1 MNASPSSAVS
11 PAALASQARE
21 LFATRVAEHI
31 QALTQILPEHLSN
44 LLNETRDSREMQKR
58 RDAWIAFP
66 KVSSAWAAQVLQD
79 WRAQADGTGNT
90 LSSNL
95 GSLDGLSLI
104 EDDTVENKILASR
117 MALRLL
123 DKVSWELNDLTV
135 RMKALENIEELSKK
149 DVLRPESL
157 STALVE
163 AWQSAGMA
171 REMWP
176 LVQDKV
182 LELLCEQLPSAYK
195 EVNALLISRNVMR
208 EIDLRNMVKR
218 TPSGSGHG
226 HAATGHSAL
235 PADSALPSD
244 SAPMDATSHPG
255 AMHNPMGAGQ
265 QGNGG
270 YSGYFQGGMDG
281 GAGMGTGGGAGMGAA
296 AYPGQMPAG
305 GWRSQSTVIE
315 PSPPPM
321 MPGAPAPRHFGFNL
335 QALRSHAENVVGGI
349 KRVLTQRVGIPSFER
364 QADAPNAQLMQDLA
378 PGTGGHLPHAQNAL
392 VEAVPYALPPAGGYT
407 AMHIQKAQEA
417 LRLHSNELKQMT
429 DEKAEKAI
437 IELVALIFQNIINED
452 RIAPGIRIWI
462 ARLQMPVLRLA
473 LEEPEFFETLDH
485 PARKLLDHLGS
496 CVLGFTGDTPNAE
509 LEQEV
514 KRIVQVIEQYPET
527 GKRVFELV
535 YGEFKKFLEKHLVHQ
550 SDAATRMVSLA
561 SQVEEKEALVIKYTI
576 ELRDQL
582 SKLSLRDEV
591 RDFLFHTWAQVL
603 AVATMK
609 FGAQAPQTLAY
620 KQLTPDLI
628 WAAGAKPSRAERQ
641 KAIADVPAIMA
652 TLRMGMQLIS
662 CPDAEQKAIVESI
675 NAVLTDAF
683 MSKTEPIDQEVLAV
697 LSERLAN
704 LEDYVTDE
712 DLGRE
717 LPLDADS
724 IELVLGID
732 TSGLNLITG
741 EGAPEVAG
749 EIQAW
754 MQSLLLGSWHRL
766 DHNGHIDR
774 VQFCWRSA
782 QGQLYLFV
790 SGDGNAYL
798 FQRRGLAAYLS
809 AALLLPAEEEALTVI
824 ATREALGKIEAN
836 PGRMSS

>member
-1 MNASPSSAVS
+1 MNAPISSTPDPS
-11 PAALASQARE
+11 ALASQARE
-21 LFATRVAEHI
+21 LFAARVAEQI
-31 QALTQILPEHLSN
+31 QALTQVLPEHLSA
-44 LLNETRDSREMQKR
+44 LLDETRDPREMQKR

-66 KVSSAWAAQVLQD
+66 KLGAAWVAQVMQD
-79 WRAQADGTGNT
+79 WLAQTQRTGNT

-95 GSLDGLSLI
+95 GSLDGLSLL

-135 RMKALENIEELSKK
+135 RMKALEGIEELSKK

-157 STALVE
+157 ATALIE
-163 AWQSAGMA
+163 AWQTVGMQ
-171 REMWP
+171 RDLWP

-182 LELLCEQLPSAYK
+182 LEVLTAQLPAVYQ
-195 EVNALLISRNVMR
+195 EVNALLIGHNVMR

-218 TPSGSGHG
+218 TPNGG
-226 HAATGHSAL
+226 GHSVL
-235 PADSALPSD
+235 PSADSQMPSD
-244 SAPMDATSHPG
+244 SMPMEHSHPG
-255 AMHNPMGAGQ
+255 AMHSNPGAIGRS
-265 QGNGG
+265 
-270 YSGYFQGGMDG
+270 SGYLPPH
-281 GAGMGTGGGAGMGAA
+281 AA
-296 AYPGQMPAG
+296 AATTAAPSSAYSAYFQSSAASIAGAMPAARTSG
-305 GWRSQSTVIE
+305 STLIE

-321 MPGAPAPRHFGFNL
+321 MPGAPAPRHFGFSL
-335 QALRSHAENVVGGI
+335 QAIRHHAENVVGGI
-349 KRVLTQRVGIPSFER
+349 RRVLTQRVGMPSFER
-364 QADAPNAQLMQDLA
+364 VAEANPQLMEDLA
-378 PGTGGHLPHAQNAL
+378 PAGPSSPPHAQAAL
-392 VEAVPYALPPAGGYT
+392 IEAVPYALAPVGGYS
-407 AMHIQKAQEA
+407 AVHVQKAQEA
-417 LRLHSNELKQMT
+417 LRQHSNELKKMT

-437 IELVALIFQNIINED
+437 IELVALIFQNIINEE
-452 RIAPGIRIWI
+452 RIAPSIRIWI

-496 CVLGFTGDTPNAE
+496 CVLGFTGDTPNME
-509 LEQEV
+509 MEQEV

-535 YGEFKKFLEKHLVHQ
+535 YAEFKKFLEKHLVNQ

-576 ELRDQL
+576 EMRDQL
-582 SKLSLRDEV
+582 AKLSLREEV

-603 AVATMK
+603 AVSTIK
-609 FGAQAPQTLAY
+609 FGAQAAQTLAY
-620 KQLTPDLI
+620 KQFTPDLI
-628 WAAGAKPSRAERQ
+628 WAAGAKPSRVERQ
-641 KAIADVPAIMA
+641 KAIADVPGIMA
-652 TLRMGMQLIS
+652 TLRLGMQLIS
-662 CPDAEQKAIVESI
+662 CSDEEQKAIINSI
-675 NAVLTDAF
+675 NTVLTDAF
-683 MSKTEPIDQEVLAV
+683 MSKTEPIDQEVLSV

-712 DLGRE
+712 DLGRD
-717 LPLDADS
+717 LPLDAES
-724 IELVLGID
+724 IEMALGID

-741 EGAPEVAG
+741 VGSPEVDQQ
-749 EIQAW
+749 IYAW

-766 DHNGHIDR
+766 DHDGHIDR

-798 FQRRGLAAYLS
+798 FQRRGLAAYLN
-809 AALLLPAEEEALTVI
+809 AALLLPAEEEAITVI
-824 ATREALGKIEAN
+824 ATREALSKIEAN
-836 PGRMSS
+836 PGRMLN

>member
-1 MNASPSSAVS
+1 MNAATSSTPH
-11 PAALASQARE
+11 PAALANQARE
-21 LFATRVAEHI
+21 LFATRVAEQI
-31 QALTQILPEHLSN
+31 QALTSILPEHLSN

-66 KVSSAWAAQVLQD
+66 KVSAAWAKQVFQD
-79 WRAQADGTGNT
+79 WVVQAEGTGNT

-95 GSLDGLSLI
+95 GALEGLSLI

-135 RMKALENIEELSKK
+135 RIKALEGIEELSKK

-157 STALVE
+157 ATALVE
-163 AWQSAGMA
+163 SWHTVGME
-171 REMWP
+171 RDLWP
-176 LVQDKV
+176 LIQDKV
-182 LELLCEQLPSAYK
+182 LDLLCDKLPSIYH
-195 EVNALLISRNVMR
+195 EVNALLISHNVMR

-218 TPSGSGHG
+218 TPSGGGNSI
-226 HAATGHSAL
+226 L
-235 PADSALPSD
+235 PADSMLPSD
-244 SAPMDATSHPG
+244 SVPMDHSVPG
-255 AMHNPMGAGQ
+255 AMHSHPGTVGRSSAYQPPATSPAPPTGA
-265 QGNGG
+265 
-270 YSGYFQGGMDG
+270 YSGYFQ
-281 GAGMGTGGGAGMGAA
+281 AGAA
-296 AYPGQMPAG
+296 PSGTTANWSAP
-305 GWRSQSTVIE
+305 STVIE

-321 MPGAPAPRHFGFNL
+321 MPGAPAPRHFGFSL
-335 QALRSHAENVVGGI
+335 QAIRHHAENVVGGL
-349 KRVLTQRVGIPSFER
+349 KRVLTQRVGMPSFER
-364 QADAPNAQLMQDLA
+364 AAPPNIQLMEDLA
-378 PGTGGHLPHAQNAL
+378 PAGAGMLPHAQEAL
-392 VEAVPYALPPAGGYT
+392 IEAVPYALAPAGGYT
-407 AMHIQKAQEA
+407 TAHVQKAQEA
-417 LRLHSNELKQMT
+417 LRQHSNELKKMT

-437 IELVALIFQNIINED
+437 IELVALIFQNIINEE
-452 RIAPGIRIWI
+452 RIAPSIRIWI

-509 LEQEV
+509 MEQEV

-535 YGEFKKFLEKHLVHQ
+535 YAEFQKFLEKHLVNQ

-561 SQVEEKEALVIKYTI
+561 SQVEEKEALVIQYTI
-576 ELRDQL
+576 EMRDQL
-582 SKLSLRDEV
+582 AKLSLRDEV

-603 AVATMK
+603 AVATIK
-609 FGAQAPQTLAY
+609 FGAQAAQTLAY
-620 KQLTPDLI
+620 KQFTPDLI
-628 WAAGAKPSRAERQ
+628 WAAGAKPSRTERQ
-641 KAIADVPAIMA
+641 QAIAEVPGIMA
-652 TLRMGMQLIS
+652 TLRLGMQLIS
-662 CPDAEQKAIVESI
+662 CSEDEQKDIIESI
-675 NAVLTDAF
+675 NTVLTDAF

-712 DLGRE
+712 ELERD
-717 LPLDADS
+717 LPLDAES
-724 IELVLGID
+724 IEMVLGID

-741 EGAPEVAG
+741 ENSPEVAAD
-749 EIQAW
+749 IHTW
-754 MQSLLLGSWHRL
+754 MQALLLGSWHRL

-790 SGDGNAYL
+790 SSDGNAYL

-809 AALLLPAEEEALTVI
+809 AALLLPAEEEAITII

-836 PGRMSS
+836 PGRMSA

>member
-1 MNASPSSAVS
+1 VNAPKLSATN
-11 PAALASQARE
+11 PAALASQVRE
-21 LFATRVAEHI
+21 LFITRVTEQI
-31 QALTQILPEHLSN
+31 QALTQILPEHLSS
-44 LLNETRDSREMQKR
+44 LLNETRDPREMQKR

-66 KVSSAWAAQVLQD
+66 KISSDWARQVLQD
-79 WRAQADGTGNT
+79 WRAQAEGTGNT

-95 GSLDGLSLI
+95 GELEGLSLI

-123 DKVSWELNDLTV
+123 DKVSWDLNDLTV

-157 STALVE
+157 ATALVE
-163 AWQSAGMA
+163 AWQTVGME
-171 REMWP
+171 RDVWP
-176 LVQDKV
+176 LLQDKV
-182 LELLCEQLPSAYK
+182 LELLCEKLPAAYK

-218 TPSGSGHG
+218 TPSGAASTSFSNSVPGSETAPPSGG
-226 HAATGHSAL
+226 APVEAASAYAQ
-235 PADSALPSD
+235 PHYA
-244 SAPMDATSHPG
+244 G
-255 AMHNPMGAGQ
+255 ASSGAGY
-265 QGNGG
+265 GGAPSNSSAGGG
-270 YSGYFQGGMDG
+270 YQ
-281 GAGMGTGGGAGMGAA
+281 
-296 AYPGQMPAG
+296 PGSARLP
-305 GWRSQSTVIE
+305 QSTVVE

-335 QALRSHAENVVGGI
+335 QAIRHHAENVMGGL
-349 KRVLTQRVGIPSFER
+349 KRVLTQRVGMPSFER
-364 QADAPNAQLMQDLA
+364 EAPPNAQLMHDLA
-378 PGTGGHLPHAQNAL
+378 PAGMGDIPPAQEAL
-392 VEAVPYALPPAGGYT
+392 IEAVPYTVAPAGGYT
-407 AMHIQKAQEA
+407 AVHLQKAQEV
-417 LRLHSNELKQMT
+417 LRQHSNELKKMT

-437 IELVALIFQNIINED
+437 IELVALIFQNIISEE
-452 RIAPGIRIWI
+452 RIAPSMRIWI

-582 SKLSLRDEV
+582 SKLALRDEV
-591 RDFLFHTWAQVL
+591 RDFLFRIWAQVL

-609 FGAQAPQTLAY
+609 FGAQAKETQAY
-620 KQLTPDLI
+620 KQFTPDLI
-628 WAAGAKPSRAERQ
+628 WAAGAKPSRVERQ
-641 KAIADVPAIMA
+641 KAIAEVPHILT
-652 TLRMGMQLIS
+652 TLRSGMGLIN
-662 CPDAEQKAIVESI
+662 CTEQEQSSI
-675 NAVLTDAF
+675 IENINGVLTDAF

-704 LEDYVTDE
+704 LEDYVADE
-712 DLGRE
+712 NLGQE

-724 IELVLGID
+724 IEMVLGID

-741 EGAPEVAG
+741 EGSPEVA
-749 EIQAW
+749 EDIKPW
-754 MQSLLLGSWHRL
+754 MQSLMLGSWHRL
-766 DHNGHIDR
+766 DHDGHIDR

-798 FQRRGLAAYLS
+798 FQRKGLAAYLN

-824 ATREALGKIEAN
+824 ATRDALGKIEAN
-836 PGRMSS
+836 PGRMNS

>member
-1 MNASPSSAVS
+1 MNTPLPSSPSAL
-11 PAALASQARE
+11 ALASQARE
-21 LFATRVAEHI
+21 LFVTRVAEQI
-31 QALTQILPEHLSN
+31 QVLAQTLPEHLSN
-44 LLNETRDSREMQKR
+44 LLNETRDAREMQKR

-66 KVSSAWAAQVLQD
+66 KISTAWVKQVLQD
-79 WRAQADGTGNT
+79 WHAQAESTGNT

-95 GSLDGLSLI
+95 GGLEGLSLI

-123 DKVSWELNDLTV
+123 DKVSWDLNDLTV
-135 RMKALENIEELSKK
+135 RMKALENIDELSKK

-157 STALVE
+157 ATALLE
-163 AWQSAGMA
+163 AWQSVGME
-171 REMWP
+171 REVWP
-176 LVQDKV
+176 LVQDNV
-182 LELLCEQLPSAYK
+182 LELLCDKLPGAYK

-218 TPSGSGHG
+218 TPSGAGHG
-226 HAATGHSAL
+226 A
-235 PADSALPSD
+235 
-244 SAPMDATSHPG
+244 
-255 AMHNPMGAGQ
+255 AGQ
-265 QGNGG
+265 QGGN
-270 YSGYFQGGMDG
+270 SGNSVLSSDSVPMD
-281 GAGMGTGGGAGMGAA
+281 AA
-296 AYPGQMPAG
+296 MPAG
-305 GWRSQSTVIE
+305 MQQQAQGTTAYPAAGAQAYAPDAPLGAGGQSWHSPSTVIE

-321 MPGAPAPRHFGFNL
+321 MPGAPAPRHFGFSL
-335 QALRSHAENVVGGI
+335 QAVRHHAENVMGGL
-349 KRVLTQRVGIPSFER
+349 KRVLTQRVGMPSFER
-364 QADAPNAQLMQDLA
+364 AAAPNAQLMQDLA
-378 PGTGGHLPHAQNAL
+378 PTTGGNLPHAQAAL

-407 AMHIQKAQEA
+407 AVHIQKAQEA
-417 LRLHSNELKQMT
+417 LRQHSNELKKMT

-437 IELVALIFQNIINED
+437 IELVALIFQNIINEE
-452 RIAPGIRIWI
+452 RIAPSMRIWI

-485 PARKLLDHLGS
+485 PARKLLDQLGS
-496 CVLGFTGDTPNAE
+496 CVLGFTGDTPSAE

-561 SQVEEKEALVIKYTI
+561 SQVEEKEALVIQYTI

-582 SKLSLRDEV
+582 AKLALRDEV

-641 KAIADVPAIMA
+641 KAIADVPGIMSA
-652 TLRMGMQLIS
+652 LRAGMQLIS
-662 CPDAEQKAIVESI
+662 CSEEEQKAIIASI
-675 NAVLTDAF
+675 NTVLTDAF

-704 LEDYVTDE
+704 LEDYVGDE
-712 DLGRE
+712 ELGRD

-741 EGAPEVAG
+741 EGSPEVAP
-749 EIQAW
+749 EISAW

-782 QGQLYLFV
+782 HGQLYLFV
-790 SGDGNAYL
+790 SADGNAYL
-798 FQRRGLAAYLS
+798 FQRKGLAAYLNT
-809 AALLLPAEEEALTVI
+809 ALLLPAEEEALTVI

-836 PGRMSS
+836 PGRMSN

>member
-1 MNASPSSAVS
+1 MNASTSNAHNS
-11 PAALASQARE
+11 AALASQARE
-21 LFATRVAEHI
+21 LFAARVATHI
-31 QALTQILPEHLSN
+31 HALEAILTEHLSK
-44 LLNETRDSREMQKR
+44 LLDETRDPREMQKR

-66 KVSSAWAAQVLQD
+66 KISATWTKQVLD
-79 WRAQADGTGNT
+79 AWHAQTQGTTGNT

-104 EDDTVENKILASR
+104 EDDSVENKILASR
-117 MALRLL
+117 IALRLL

-135 RMKALENIEELSKK
+135 RMKALEGIEELSKK

-157 STALVE
+157 ATALVE
-163 AWQSAGMA
+163 AWQTVGME
-171 REMWP
+171 RDVWP
-176 LVQDKV
+176 LLQDKV
-182 LELLCEQLPSAYK
+182 LELLCEQLPAAYK
-195 EVNALLISRNVMR
+195 EVNALLIKHNVMR

-218 TPSGSGHG
+218 TPSGGNSV
-226 HAATGHSAL
+226 L
-235 PADSALPSD
+235 PGDSMLPSD
-244 SAPMDATSHPG
+244 SMPMDSAPSAVHSHPG
-255 AMHNPMGAGQ
+255 AMGQ
-265 QGNGG
+265 IPHAPNQHPSPSG
-270 YSGYFQGGMDG
+270 YSGHFPAGQAGAG
-281 GAGMGTGGGAGMGAA
+281 GAGAA
-296 AYPGQMPAG
+296 QN
-305 GWRSQSTVIE
+305 WRSQSTVIE

-321 MPGAPAPRHFGFNL
+321 MPGAPAPRHFGFSL
-335 QALRSHAENVVGGI
+335 QAIRHHAENVVGGL
-349 KRVLTQRVGIPSFER
+349 KRVLTQRVGMPSFER
-364 QADAPNAQLMQDLA
+364 AAEPNVQLMQDLA
-378 PGTGGHLPHAQNAL
+378 PADTGHMPQAQQAL

-407 AMHIQKAQEA
+407 AVHIQRAQEA
-417 LRLHSNELKQMT
+417 LRQHSNELKKMT

-452 RIAPGIRIWI
+452 RIAPSIRIWI

-561 SQVEEKEALVIKYTI
+561 SQVEEKESLVIKYTI
-576 ELRDQL
+576 EMRDQL
-582 SKLSLRDEV
+582 AKLALRDEV

-609 FGAQAPQTLAY
+609 FGAQAPQTMAY
-620 KQLTPDLI
+620 KQFTPDLI

-641 KAIADVPAIMA
+641 KAIADVPGIMA
-652 TLRMGMQLIS
+652 TLRLGMKLIS
-662 CPDAEQKAIVESI
+662 CPEAEQTAIIESI
-675 NAVLTDAF
+675 NTVLTDAF
-683 MSKTEPIDQEVLAV
+683 MSKTEPINQEVLAV

-704 LEDYVTDE
+704 LEDYVTDA

-717 LPLDADS
+717 LPLDAES
-724 IELVLGID
+724 IEMVLGID

-741 EGAPEVAG
+741 EGSPETSEDIA
-749 EIQAW
+749 AW

-824 ATREALGKIEAN
+824 ATREALSKIEAN
-836 PGRMSS
+836 PARMTA

>member
-1 MNASPSSAVS
+1 MNTSSSRAPNS
-11 PAALASQARE
+11 AALASQARE
-21 LFATRVAEHI
+21 LFAARVAEHI
-31 QALTQILPEHLSN
+31 QTLEATIAAHLSN
-44 LLNETRDSREMQKR
+44 LLDETRDPREMQKR

-66 KVSSAWAAQVLQD
+66 KASPAWVKQVLQD
-79 WRAQADGTGNT
+79 WHAQTDGSGNT

-104 EDDTVENKILASR
+104 EDDSVENKILASR
-117 MALRLL
+117 MALRIL

-157 STALVE
+157 ATALVE
-163 AWQSAGMA
+163 AWQTVGMA
-171 REMWP
+171 RDVWP

-182 LELLCEQLPSAYK
+182 LDVLCTQLPPAYK
-195 EVNALLISRNVMR
+195 AVNALLIEHNVMR

-218 TPSGSGHG
+218 TPSGSNSPM
-226 HAATGHSAL
+226 HS
-235 PADSALPSD
+235 DSVLPSD
-244 SAPMDATSHPG
+244 SLPMEASIPG
-255 AMHNPMGAGQ
+255 AINSAPGGVGGQATAAQ
-265 QGNGG
+265 QGYGYGG
-270 YSGYFQGGMDG
+270 GQPARHNSGEQYYPPGNPAGAAPSGYFQ
-281 GAGMGTGGGAGMGAA
+281 
-296 AYPGQMPAG
+296 PGRG
-305 GWRSQSTVIE
+305 SQSTVIE

-321 MPGAPAPRHFGFNL
+321 MPGAPAPRHFGFSL
-335 QALRSHAENVVGGI
+335 QAIRHHAENVVGGI
-349 KRVLTQRVGIPSFER
+349 KRVLNQRVGMPSFER
-364 QADAPNAQLMQDLA
+364 AAEPNAQLMQDLA
-378 PGTGGHLPHAQNAL
+378 PAGPSYMPQAQQAL
-392 VEAVPYALPPAGGYT
+392 VEAVPYALPPVGGYT
-407 AMHIQKAQEA
+407 ATHIQKAQEA
-417 LRLHSNELKQMT
+417 LRQHSNELKKMT

-452 RIAPGIRIWI
+452 RIAPSIRIWI

-561 SQVEEKEALVIKYTI
+561 SQVEEKESLVIKYTI
-576 ELRDQL
+576 EMRDQL
-582 SKLSLRDEV
+582 AKLSLRDEV

-609 FGAQAPQTLAY
+609 FGAQAEKTMAY
-620 KQLTPDLI
+620 KQFTPDLI

-641 KAIADVPAIMA
+641 KAIAEVPGIMA

-662 CPDAEQKAIVESI
+662 CPEAEQAAIIDSI
-675 NAVLTDAF
+675 NTVLTDAF

-697 LSERLAN
+697 LSDRLAN
-704 LEDYVTDE
+704 LEDYVADA

-717 LPLDADS
+717 LPLDAES
-724 IELVLGID
+724 IEMVLGID

-741 EGAPEVAG
+741 EGSPETSEDIA
-749 EIQAW
+749 AW

-790 SGDGNAYL
+790 SSDGNAYL
-798 FQRRGLAAYLS
+798 FQRRGLAAYLN

-836 PGRMSS
+836 PGRMIS